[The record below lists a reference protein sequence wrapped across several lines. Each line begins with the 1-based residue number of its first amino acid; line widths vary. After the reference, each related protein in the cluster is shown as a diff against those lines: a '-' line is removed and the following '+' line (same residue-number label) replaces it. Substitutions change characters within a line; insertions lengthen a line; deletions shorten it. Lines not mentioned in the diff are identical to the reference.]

1 MVAGLKF
8 RTTDNTKWGAGGGS
22 GTGGNL
28 TPTEADEDIW
38 ALHSRILAV
47 EDNPPTAISIES
59 FTVIGSQMQVNM
71 SDGSTQGPYDLP
83 IASFRMMGEWVNS
96 MPLLK
101 LDIIT
106 VPHDGVYMVNV
117 NHTTP
122 ASPAVF
128 DPEADDGS
136 GNLLYTK
143 VFGDDAYI
151 YDFGFFY
158 PGQPGLGIASGAAIA
173 GHVVGRPI
181 MLPAGLADCV
191 GDLKVPPA
199 ADLSFDVQ
207 INDVVKGSVNFAS
220 GSSTATFTWTA
231 DVSMAAGDVVKLMK
245 PATLDAAALE
255 LSLTFVAT
263 RLFDT

>member
-128 DPEADDGS
+128 DPEAD
-136 GNLLYTK
+136 
-143 VFGDDAYI
+143 
-151 YDFGFFY
+151 
-158 PGQPGLGIASGAAIA
+158 
-173 GHVVGRPI
+173 VGRPI